1 MLLVFP
7 SERLGEDA
15 MGEAVVVCVDR
26 GGQSAP
32 TSRGGSRP
40 PAGQRNEPFR
50 RVAAIL
56 GCLALA
62 TTATTACAAAGGE
75 TAVIRQTEL
84 VGEWSNTNGARA
96 YVSVDRG
103 FAVSGIEQAVPDY
116 GCSASVT
123 TYTWNFMVP
132 TGPHSAAVSESA
144 TEGESLAV
152 SAGTDD
158 ASCDIRAQVQR
169 DGQGFNICLVRDL
182 DQGCT
187 ADELLRKDSPPARP
201 TR

>member
-1 MLLVFP
+1 
-7 SERLGEDA
+7 
-15 MGEAVVVCVDR
+15 MGEAVAARVDC
-26 GGQSAP
+26 GGRSEP
-32 TSRGGSRP
+32 MPGDGSGVSGRP
-40 PAGQRNEPFR
+40 ARRALPFR
-50 RVAAIL
+50 SAAAIL
-56 GCLALA
+56 GCLAL
-62 TTATTACAAAGGE
+62 TTTACAAAGGE

-96 YVSVDRG
+96 YVSADHG

-116 GCSASVT
+116 ECAASVT
-123 TYTWNFMVP
+123 AYTWNFTVP

-158 ASCDIRAQVQR
+158 AWCDIRAQVQR

-187 ADELLRKDSPPARP
+187 QDELLRKDSPPARP